1 MAQPSTFPRSHV
13 LILGPNSVQS
23 LLPVTPISQAEALL
37 EDHRIEDVI
46 QLADQQRKKVQS
58 KLVIDASEVRLFS
71 LPCCRCSGGLSQV
84 EELAY
89 VYQRLGF
96 QCLRETRF
104 EDAGFCLF
112 QGELDPR
119 ILISYFPDLRGT
131 LLDAHPTLDVF
142 AGVAECMPSYD
153 SIDDLSTS
161 LPPFSS
167 PRSAHSHTRNDAP
180 PVCPRLTYSRGQH
193 SMELF
198 TLPRADNTF
207 CAAHR

>member
-1 MAQPSTFPRSHV
+1 MAQPSTFPRSHL
-13 LILGPNSVQS
+13 LIFGPNSVQS
-23 LLPVTPISQAEALL
+23 LLPVTPISQVEALL
-37 EDHRIEDVI
+37 DDHRIEDVI
-46 QLADQQRKKVQS
+46 QLVDQQRKKVQS
-58 KLVIDASEVRLFS
+58 KLVVDASEVRRSS
-71 LPCCRCSGGLSQV
+71 LPCRSPFKWTFAQA

-119 ILISYFPDLRGT
+119 ILISYFPSLRGT

-142 AGVAECMPSYD
+142 AGVAECMPPYD

-161 LPPFSS
+161 LP
-167 PRSAHSHTRNDAP
+167 SHFP
-180 PVCPRLTYSRGQH
+180 PVPQH
-193 SMELF
+193 SQ
-198 TLPRADNTF
+198 
-207 CAAHR
+207 

>member
-1 MAQPSTFPRSHV
+1 MAQPSTFPRSHL
-13 LILGPNSVQS
+13 LIFGPNSVQS
-23 LLPVTPISQAEALL
+23 LLPVTPISQVEALL
-37 EDHRIEDVI
+37 DDHRIEDVI
-46 QLADQQRKKVQS
+46 QLVDQQRKKVQS
-58 KLVIDASEVRLFS
+58 KLVVDASEVRRSSFS
-71 LPCCRCSGGLSQV
+71 ALSFVAVQMDFRKA

-119 ILISYFPDLRGT
+119 ILISYFPSLRGT

-142 AGVAECMPSYD
+142 AGVAECMPPYD

-161 LPPFSS
+161 LP
-167 PRSAHSHTRNDAP
+167 SHFPPTPNTRNDAL
-180 PVCPRLTYSRGQH
+180 CARLTCSRGQL

-198 TLPRADNTF
+198 AVHRAEYS
-207 CAAHR
+207 

>member
-1 MAQPSTFPRSHV
+1 MAQPSTFPRSHL

-37 EDHRIEDVI
+37 NDHRIEDVI
-46 QLADQQRKKVQS
+46 QLVDQQRKKVQS
-58 KLVIDASEVRLFS
+58 KLVVDASEVRRSSQS
-71 LPCCRCSGGLSQV
+71 LVVRCLSGLWGQA

-119 ILISYFPDLRGT
+119 ILISYFPSLRGT

-142 AGVAECMPSYD
+142 AGVAECMPPYD

-161 LPPFSS
+161 LPSPFPPTSLCF
-167 PRSAHSHTRNDAP
+167 SAH
-180 PVCPRLTYSRGQH
+180 L
-193 SMELF
+193 
-198 TLPRADNTF
+198 
-207 CAAHR
+207 AHPQ